1 MLRLLFAA
9 LVFLTTTISTFAGT
23 DHVHEAKHGG
33 LVVAT
38 SGHHHVELV
47 AADGL
52 MEVYV
57 TDHVGAPE
65 DVGGAKA
72 TATVLSGGKKE
83 QVSLKPESGN
93 LLKGTGGFKS
103 GKGTVVVI
111 TLTMPDHKPEQARFK
126 LD

>member
-9 LVFLTTTISTFAGT
+9 LVLLTATTSTFAGT

-38 SGHHHVELV
+38 SGHHNVELV
-47 AADGL
+47 AADGVL
-52 MEVYV
+52 QVYL
-57 TDHVGAPE
+57 TDHDGAAE
-65 DVGGAKA
+65 DVGRAKA

-83 QVSLKPESGN
+83 QVTLVPESGN

-111 TLTMPDHKPEQARFK
+111 TITMPDHKPEQARFK